1 MESILVTPENLRA
14 QAGKVDN
21 KAQEYYSAY
30 QALLS
35 EVETL
40 TSTDWTGEDAQAFLA
55 KVRDFE
61 PDFNKMRELMEQY
74 ATFLRQAA
82 QNYVDTQSNI
92 KNTIQ
97 SLQS

>member
-1 MESILVTPENLRA
+1 MESILVTPENLTA
-14 QAGKVDN
+14 QAAKVDN
-21 KAQEYYSAY
+21 KAAEYYKEY

-40 TSTDWTGEDAQAFLA
+40 TSTDYRGEDAEAFLA

-74 ATFLRQAA
+74 ASFLRQAA
-82 QNYVDTQSNI
+82 RNYADTQANV

-97 SLQS
+97 GLQS